1 MIMDW
6 SKEPRWFVQVLLILV
21 LLVLISFWGG
31 YPRWLAR
38 HRGVDVL
45 LYGANLRGTCT
56 RAYRQGASYCLQ
68 YTLLKREYYPH
79 SEGVPESEP
88 IRVWITEKVSQ
99 RTFAQAVVGKD
110 YVVKY
115 LNLEEDGPRYTIL
128 TNSPWQI
135 EIPRRLRDYLS
146 TPHDEN

>member
-68 YTLLKREYYPH
+68 YTLLQRGYYH
-79 SEGVPESEP
+79 NSEGELESGP

-99 RTFAQAVVGKD
+99 RTFDKAVVGED

-115 LNLEEDGPRYTIL
+115 LNLKEDGPRYSIL

-135 EIPRRLRDYLS
+135 EIPQRLRDYLS
-146 TPHDEN
+146 TPHNKN

>member
-1 MIMDW
+1 MIW
-6 SKEPRWFVQVLLILV
+6 SKEPPLFVQGLLWLGIIGLAVL
-21 LLVLISFWGG
+21 SFIVP
-31 YPRWLAR
+31 YRLAR

-56 RAYRQGASYCLQ
+56 RAYCQGASYCLQ
-68 YTLLKREYYPH
+68 YTLLKREYYH
-79 SEGVPESEP
+79 NSEGELESGP

-99 RTFAQAVVGKD
+99 RTFAQAVVGQD

-135 EIPRRLRDYLS
+135 EIPQRLRDYLS

>member
-1 MIMDW
+1 MKW
-6 SKEPRWFVQVLLILV
+6 NKEPPLFVQGLLWLGIIGLAVL
-21 LLVLISFWGG
+21 SFAGP
-31 YPRWLAR
+31 YRLAR

-45 LYGANLRGTCT
+45 LYGTSLRGTCT

-68 YTLLKREYYPH
+68 YTLLKRGYYH
-79 SEGVPESEP
+79 NREGELEFGPV
-88 IRVWITEKVSQ
+88 RVWITEKVSQ

-128 TNSPWQI
+128 TNSP
-135 EIPRRLRDYLS
+135 
-146 TPHDEN
+146 

>member
-1 MIMDW
+1 MNW
-6 SKEPRWFVQVLLILV
+6 NKEPPLFVQGLLWLGIIGLAVL
-21 LLVLISFWGG
+21 SFVVP
-31 YPRWLAR
+31 YRLAR

-45 LYGANLRGTCT
+45 LYGASLRGTCT

-68 YTLLKREYYPH
+68 YTLLQREYYPH
-79 SEGVPESEP
+79 SEGEPESGP

-99 RTFAQAVVGKD
+99 RTFAQAVVGQD

-135 EIPRRLRDYLS
+135 EIPQRLRDYLS
-146 TPHDEN
+146 TPHDED

>member
-1 MIMDW
+1 MNW
-6 SKEPRWFVQVLLILV
+6 NKEPPLFVQGLLWLGIIGLAVL
-21 LLVLISFWGG
+21 SFAGP
-31 YPRWLAR
+31 YRLAR

-45 LYGANLRGTCT
+45 LYGASLRGTCT

-88 IRVWITEKVSQ
+88 VRVWITEKVSQ
-99 RTFAQAVVGKD
+99 RTFNKAVVGED

-115 LNLEEDGPRYTIL
+115 LNLREDGPRYSIL

-135 EIPRRLRDYLS
+135 EIPQRLRDYLS
-146 TPHDEN
+146 TPHDKN

>member
-1 MIMDW
+1 MIW
-6 SKEPRWFVQVLLILV
+6 SKEPPLFVQGLLCLGIIGLG
-21 LLVLISFWGG
+21 LLTYICP
-31 YPRWLAR
+31 YKLAR

-68 YTLLKREYYPH
+68 YYTLLQRGYYH
-79 SEGVPESEP
+79 NSEGGLESGP

-99 RTFAQAVVGKD
+99 RTFDKAVVGED

-115 LNLEEDGPRYTIL
+115 LNLKEDGPRYSIL
-128 TNSPWQI
+128 TNSPWRI
-135 EIPRRLRDYLS
+135 EIPQHLRDYLS
-146 TPHDEN
+146 TPHNEN

>member
-1 MIMDW
+1 MIW
-6 SKEPRWFVQVLLILV
+6 SKDPPLFVQGLLCLGIIGLG
-21 LLVLISFWGG
+21 LLTYICP
-31 YPRWLAR
+31 YKLAR

-68 YTLLKREYYPH
+68 YTLLKRGYYH
-79 SEGVPESEP
+79 NSEGELESGP
-88 IRVWITEKVSQ
+88 VRVWITEKVSQ
-99 RTFAQAVVGKD
+99 RTFDKAVVGED

-115 LNLEEDGPRYTIL
+115 LNLKEDGPRYSIL

-135 EIPRRLRDYLS
+135 EIPQRLRDYLS
-146 TPHDEN
+146 TPHDED

>member
-1 MIMDW
+1 MIW
-6 SKEPRWFVQVLLILV
+6 SKEPPLFVQGLLCLGIIGLG
-21 LLVLISFWGG
+21 LLTYICP
-31 YPRWLAR
+31 YKLAR

-45 LYGANLRGTCT
+45 LYGASLRGTCT
-56 RAYRQGASYCLQ
+56 RAYCQGASYCLQ

-88 IRVWITEKVSQ
+88 VRVWITEKVSQ
-99 RTFAQAVVGKD
+99 RTFAQAVVGQD

-135 EIPRRLRDYLS
+135 EIPQRLRDYLS
-146 TPHDEN
+146 TPHDED